1 MKKAIGI
8 IIVFAM
14 LCTSFSFVAQGSDS
28 RENDNAAISDYN
40 VQLLR
45 DLELYPEFGKEG
57 ASLTRGEFIS
67 YVMKL
72 YGVDLPEFSK
82 QIFFDVPSEYEY
94 SRQINAAYS
103 FGLVFGDEN
112 KLFMPND
119 NIAFSDAIAVLVRL
133 LGYAPM
139 LEELGGISGAAL
151 RSGLLT
157 DIPETKTGYLNSQ
170 TYTLLMKNVLTANML
185 RSDYNGKFSVNDGQN
200 VLNAFLKL
208 QKVTGQITSC
218 YDTSLY
224 STGGCGKDEFILTT
238 EKGDMIFQSSLSRA
252 EAFDRLGHFADV
264 YYKEIDGFFYA
275 VSVPVKSKNKELT
288 VYANEINKSFTD
300 KTMLTYYPGNTQY
313 KETAAI
319 NRSAYVIYNRSA
331 YNKYTDDDFRISD
344 GNIRLIDTDDNG
356 VYDIVFITSYDYT
369 LVSSVSLGEK
379 RVIDQYFRNSFVFD
393 KDTVFSYQGEEI
405 EPSEI
410 VNTDLL
416 QVETDKNGVVNMV
429 SKITDRVAGTV
440 KSVYDDGCKIDET
453 EYKFSGFY
461 RKISDMKKIPDAFKK
476 AEVGMQQCLLLN
488 EQGEIIIIVDVSGSA
503 GTYSYGYL
511 ISLAIEKG
519 VDERINVRM
528 LSENDTVTV
537 FPVKR
542 TLRVDGKTMSD
553 NAVSGYLKANLGA
566 YDTDGILNA
575 GTIVRYCL
583 NDTGEISELD
593 TTCLGDR
600 ERNTSLKTFVD
611 NVNAKYSSN
620 AKSLE
625 GYALIGGKTRVFVVP
640 ESMKNDNKYYRSYSD
655 ATTLLNHQVTYRIS
669 AYDID
674 VAGIP
679 GALLIV
685 LDFDKASGSIGNGS
699 AEYIFDREQ
708 SVLGDDGEIRKML
721 RAYTF
726 DGKHDLLIKDGYNIP
741 QQLKRGD
748 LFRVGWTP
756 DYSEINNFQLV
767 LDIRSQYGTP
777 KKSTKDFTS
786 GDWSWFGQVVQVNG
800 SVVKVRFDGG
810 TEQYFDCS
818 SARGK
823 YLYDEKVDKIE
834 MISVA
839 DIHGE
844 EDYGSGDW
852 IMLYSWIGQIKDI
865 FVYRN
870 IGD

>member
-1 MKKAIGI
+1 M
-8 IIVFAM
+8 
-14 LCTSFSFVAQGSDS
+14 
-28 RENDNAAISDYN
+28 
-40 VQLLR
+40 
-45 DLELYPEFGKEG
+45 
-57 ASLTRGEFIS
+57 
-67 YVMKL
+67 
-72 YGVDLPEFSK
+72 
-82 QIFFDVPSEYEY
+82 
-94 SRQINAAYS
+94 
-103 FGLVFGDEN
+103 
-112 KLFMPND
+112 
-119 NIAFSDAIAVLVRL
+119 
-133 LGYAPM
+133 
-139 LEELGGISGAAL
+139 
-151 RSGLLT
+151 
-157 DIPETKTGYLNSQ
+157 
-170 TYTLLMKNVLTANML
+170 
-185 RSDYNGKFSVNDGQN
+185 
-200 VLNAFLKL
+200 
-208 QKVTGQITSC
+208 
-218 YDTSLY
+218 
-224 STGGCGKDEFILTT
+224 
-238 EKGDMIFQSSLSRA
+238 
-252 EAFDRLGHFADV
+252 
-264 YYKEIDGFFYA
+264 
-275 VSVPVKSKNKELT
+275 
-288 VYANEINKSFTD
+288 
-300 KTMLTYYPGNTQY
+300 
-313 KETAAI
+313 
-319 NRSAYVIYNRSA
+319 
-331 YNKYTDDDFRISD
+331 
-344 GNIRLIDTDDNG
+344 
-356 VYDIVFITSYDYT
+356 FITSYDYT

-503 GTYSYGYL
+503 GSYSYGYL
-511 ISLAIEKG
+511 ISLATEEG

-575 GTIVRYCL
+575 GAIVRYCL

-674 VAGIP
+674 GAGIP